1 MSAMSRW
8 VAIQG
13 FLDLDFH
20 RKPCKLLARTMISCT
35 QFIINLGSSSH
46 FGSDQPPYPESNQI
60 PPPNSPMHKK
70 THAKLETKTQVLVSL
85 SFNCLYIY
93 MYIIIWIWR
102 SKWGTN
108 EPTNAL
114 SSLNHLL
121 EGAVY
126 RPSVPLLVGCIILS
140 PGCPGTHK
148 IHKKIPCF
156 KAAFFLLKKRKK
168 RKPIKLMVYHKNTTY
183 NILQSGYP
191 QVIPISSWYPPGIPR
206 CPNR

>member
-1 MSAMSRW
+1 
-8 VAIQG
+8 
-13 FLDLDFH
+13 
-20 RKPCKLLARTMISCT
+20 
-35 QFIINLGSSSH
+35 
-46 FGSDQPPYPESNQI
+46 
-60 PPPNSPMHKK
+60 
-70 THAKLETKTQVLVSL
+70 
-85 SFNCLYIY
+85 

>member
-1 MSAMSRW
+1 MKTNSTTK
-8 VAIQG
+8 VTNGQKNT
-13 FLDLDFH
+13 
-20 RKPCKLLARTMISCT
+20 RKIGNKNTSLGVS
-35 QFIINLGSSSH
+35 QFYIIA
-46 FGSDQPPYPESNQI
+46 Y
-60 PPPNSPMHKK
+60 
-70 THAKLETKTQVLVSL
+70 T
-85 SFNCLYIY
+85 YI
-93 MYIIIWIWR
+93 YIIIWIWR

-148 IHKKIPCF
+148 IHKKKHALKQHSF
-156 KAAFFLLKKRKK
+156 YLKKQNENPSNWRY
-168 RKPIKLMVYHKNTTY
+168 ITNTTY

-191 QVIPISSWYPPGIPR
+191 QVIPIANWLPSRSRSISTTAERSPIAGWLIDVNSG
-206 CPNR
+206 